1 MKGVRTI
8 RGRIVLEAEV
18 QGRIHSTTIL
28 CVRRDGHVALGGDGQ
43 VTIGDTVMKANAN
56 KVRAL
61 KGGKILAGFAGA
73 AADAFTLFEKF
84 EEKLERYP
92 GNLPRAA
99 VELAKDW
106 RSDRVLRRL
115 EALLIVADKE
125 HGFVISG
132 SGELIE
138 PDDGI
143 LAIGSGGS
151 YALAAARGLVG
162 NSGLPPRDIVQK
174 SLEIAAELD
183 RYIVGQEPAKKA
195 VAIAVR
201 NRWRRAQTPD
211 DIRDE
216 ILPNNIIM
224 IGPTGVGK
232 TEIARRLA
240 RLAGAPFL
248 KVEASKF
255 TEVGYVGRD
264 VESMV
269 RELVD
274 VAINMVRT
282 EREDEVYPEAEA
294 RAEERLLDILLPA
307 APAPPLTASP
317 SPGEKG
323 EGRGEKAPLFVV
335 SSKGDVTTKP
345 LEADT
350 EAQER
355 RRRSREKLRQQLKE
369 GKLEERDVEV
379 EVQQQGFPMLEM
391 MQPPQGM
398 EGPDVNFTEWLQ
410 EMLPKKKKRRTVH
423 LHEARRI
430 LVDEELKK
438 LVDMDDVV
446 NEALDRV
453 ENHGVIFIDELDKIA
468 GERGTVGPDVSR
480 EGVQRDLLTIVEGST
495 VQTRYGYVR
504 TDHVLFIAAGAFHVS
519 KPSDLIPEL
528 QGRFPIRVELSSLT
542 EADFVRIMTE
552 PENALTKQYAALCQA
567 EGATLEFT
575 ADGVKEIARIAA
587 KVNERM
593 ENIGARRLHTVMT
606 TLLEEVMFELPDYPS
621 KHIVFDGPAVR
632 ERLLRIV
639 EDEDLRK
646 YIL

>member
-1 MKGVRTI
+1 MAEPTRTPDEQHPAHAAPEETLPW
-8 RGRIVLEAEV
+8 LEE
-18 QGRIHSTTIL
+18 
-28 CVRRDGHVALGGDGQ
+28 
-43 VTIGDTVMKANAN
+43 
-56 KVRAL
+56 
-61 KGGKILAGFAGA
+61 
-73 AADAFTLFEKF
+73 
-84 EEKLERYP
+84 
-92 GNLPRAA
+92 
-99 VELAKDW
+99 
-106 RSDRVLRRL
+106 
-115 EALLIVADKE
+115 
-125 HGFVISG
+125 
-132 SGELIE
+132 
-138 PDDGI
+138 
-143 LAIGSGGS
+143 
-151 YALAAARGLVG
+151 
-162 NSGLPPRDIVQK
+162 LPPRKIV
-174 SLEIAAELD
+174 AELD
-183 RYIVGQEPAKKA
+183 RYIVGQEVAKKA

-201 NRWRRAQTPD
+201 NRWRRSQAPE

-216 ILPNNIIM
+216 ILTNNIIM
-224 IGPTGVGK
+224 IGPTGGGK

-294 RAEERLLDILLPA
+294 RAEERLLHILLPPVP
-307 APAPPLTASP
+307 PAPQPP
-317 SPGEKG
+317 IPGPGSEGKG
-323 EGRGEKAPLFVV
+323 GDRPLFVV
-335 SSKGDVTTKP
+335 SSKGDVTSKP
-345 LEADT
+345 VEADT

-398 EGPDVNFTEWLQ
+398 EGTDVNFTEWLQ

-480 EGVQRDLLTIVEGST
+480 EGVQRDLLPIVEGST

-528 QGRFPIRVELSSLT
+528 QGRFPIRVELQPLT
-542 EADFVRIMTE
+542 EEDFVRIMTE
-552 PENALTKQYAALCQA
+552 PENALTKQYAALCAA

-575 ADGVKEIARIAA
+575 PDGIKEIARSAA
-587 KVNERM
+587 KANERM
-593 ENIGARRLHTVMT
+593 ENIGARRRHTVMT
-606 TLLEEVMFELPDYPS
+606 TLLEDALFDLPDLAE
-621 KHIVFDGPAVR
+621 KRIKFDATRVR
-632 ERLLRIV
+632 ERLAKIV
-639 EDEDLRK
+639 EDEDLRR